1 MVSTTAVT
9 ANAPTTI
16 VNAIVS
22 ISVYNYK
29 LLVYRLQ
36 LGSPKKSPFDEQRRR
51 HNNTIISSTS
61 IGSSSHI
68 KHSASSSIDRGS
80 SLSIDRVTNSIDS
93 IRVFSVFTVR
103 VVLPGY
109 CIDRGGVLCVG
120 SVIESIES
128 LRILL
133 GSLKDCVSTLNC
145 LPLLALICLYLPSFV
160 YIWVYI
166 CIFTLRCISDA
177 L

>member
-1 MVSTTAVT
+1 M
-9 ANAPTTI
+9 
-16 VNAIVS
+16 
-22 ISVYNYK
+22 
-29 LLVYRLQ
+29 
-36 LGSPKKSPFDEQRRR
+36 SPKKSPFDEQRRR
-51 HNNTIISSTS
+51 HINTIISSS
-61 IGSSSHI
+61 IGSHI
-68 KHSASSSIDRGS
+68 KHSTSRSIDRGS

-109 CIDRGGVLCVG
+109 CIDRGRAL

-133 GSLKDCVSTLNC
+133 GSLKDCVNTLNC